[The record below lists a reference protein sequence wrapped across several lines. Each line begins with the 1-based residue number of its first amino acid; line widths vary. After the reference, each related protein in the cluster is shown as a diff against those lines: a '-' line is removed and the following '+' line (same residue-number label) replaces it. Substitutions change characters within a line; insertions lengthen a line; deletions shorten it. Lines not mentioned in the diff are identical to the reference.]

1 MFGSHLHGTVQV
13 SESLYKLLCAMMSQA
28 QASAVM
34 CYFFQAFVTD
44 NGQRVVLPYKCV
56 YCTRPVSTHPLG
68 AIKCLMFVHV
78 GSQD

>member
-1 MFGSHLHGTVQV
+1 MCHDVTGSSFSGNVL
-13 SESLYKLLCAMMSQA
+13 
-28 QASAVM
+28 
-34 CYFFQAFVTD
+34 FFQAFVTD

-56 YCTRPVSTHPLG
+56 YGTRPVSTHPLG